1 MTKVRVVL
9 VMGSLNEES
18 ATSAMIQFVKARLE
32 ALEAQVDLID
42 LREAELPLFQPKIA
56 KEVPA
61 YRDME
66 PLVREAD
73 CFVLGSPDYHGM
85 PSGAMKNFLD
95 YFWREFSGK
104 LFGYVCASDEK
115 GLTPMDAM
123 RVAIRQCY
131 GWSLPYGVSGVEG
144 SDVRPEGEVV
154 SSTLT
159 DRLTMLA
166 HDLVN
171 YGGVIRERRE
181 RDLDGDHPTFMA
193 NLRSR
198 A

>member
-1 MTKVRVVL
+1 MSKVRVVL
-9 VMGSLNEES
+9 VMGSLNEKS
-18 ATSAMIQFVKARLE
+18 STSVMIQFVKGRLE
-32 ALEAQVDLID
+32 ALEAKVDLID
-42 LREAELPLFQPKIA
+42 LREAELPLYQPKTA
-56 KEVPA
+56 KEVAA
-61 YRDME
+61 YRDIA

-95 YFWREFSGK
+95 YFWKEFSGK
-104 LFGYVCASDEK
+104 LFGYVCASHEK

-123 RVAIRQCY
+123 RGAIRQCY

-144 SDVRPEGEVV
+144 SDVQPEGAVL

-159 DRLTMLA
+159 DRLTMIA

-181 RDLDGDHPTFMA
+181 RDLSGDHPTFMA
-193 NLRSR
+193 NLRS
-198 A
+198 

>member
-1 MTKVRVVL
+1 MSKVRVVL
-9 VMGSLNEES
+9 VMGSLNEKS
-18 ATSAMIQFVKARLE
+18 STSAMIQFVKGRLE
-32 ALEAQVDLID
+32 ALEAKVDLID
-42 LREAELPLFQPKIA
+42 LREAELPLFQPKTA
-56 KEVPA
+56 KQVTS
-61 YRDME
+61 YQDMV
-66 PLVREAD
+66 PLVRAAD

-95 YFWREFSGK
+95 YFWKEFSGK
-104 LFGYVCASDEK
+104 LFGYVCASHEK
-115 GLTPMDAM
+115 GLTPMDAL

-144 SDVRPEGEVV
+144 SDVQPEGEVV

-159 DRLTMLA
+159 DRLTMMA

-181 RDLDGDHPTFMA
+181 RDLGGDHPTFMA
-193 NLRSR
+193 TLRS
-198 A
+198 